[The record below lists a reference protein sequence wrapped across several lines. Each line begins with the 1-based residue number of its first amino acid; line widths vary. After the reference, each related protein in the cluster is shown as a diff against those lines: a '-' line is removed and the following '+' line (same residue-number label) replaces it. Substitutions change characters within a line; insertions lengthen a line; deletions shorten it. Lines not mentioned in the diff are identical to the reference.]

1 MSSQSFA
8 KLTLGLVKLAIK
20 YFNFKPAAR
29 HLVARYK
36 VDSVAEVKPIE
47 VSLVETLHRREVK
60 VVGFY
65 TPVNDM
71 ELNVGDSNV
80 VKGAGACWAGEMM
93 MIFWACVHHNQLVE
107 APQRR
112 LWTLGWK
119 SLTQRLVSE
128 SLYDRGADVLLPCT
142 TGRPCDVQCNAITFQ
157 CLCLCLCVCVCMCLC
172 LCTFIPLCVCVHLSV
187 WVLKVDFWSN
197 PSCFLPSSNC
207 AVLPYSPPNP
217 WQ

>member
-1 MSSQSFA
+1 MSSQSFS
-8 KLTLGLVKLAIK
+8 KLTLGLVTLAIK

-80 VKGAGACWAGEMM
+80 VKGAGACRASEMM
-93 MIFWACVHHNQLVE
+93 MIF
-107 APQRR
+107 
-112 LWTLGWK
+112 
-119 SLTQRLVSE
+119 
-128 SLYDRGADVLLPCT
+128 
-142 TGRPCDVQCNAITFQ
+142 
-157 CLCLCLCVCVCMCLC
+157 
-172 LCTFIPLCVCVHLSV
+172 
-187 WVLKVDFWSN
+187 
-197 PSCFLPSSNC
+197 
-207 AVLPYSPPNP
+207 
-217 WQ
+217 

>member
-1 MSSQSFA
+1 M
-8 KLTLGLVKLAIK
+8 TLGLVALAIK

-80 VKGAGACWAGEMM
+80 VKGAGACRANEMM
-93 MIFWACVHHNQLVE
+93 MIF
-107 APQRR
+107 
-112 LWTLGWK
+112 
-119 SLTQRLVSE
+119 
-128 SLYDRGADVLLPCT
+128 
-142 TGRPCDVQCNAITFQ
+142 
-157 CLCLCLCVCVCMCLC
+157 
-172 LCTFIPLCVCVHLSV
+172 
-187 WVLKVDFWSN
+187 
-197 PSCFLPSSNC
+197 
-207 AVLPYSPPNP
+207 
-217 WQ
+217 